1 VYLVGLKGH
10 ARSWRWRCGRCCLG
24 DLIVAIGRLETEGVL
39 QASRAAS
46 AGDRLAQ
53 ASSLLHVLFSCKGG
67 VGVEDGDFS
76 SVTQQ
81 QQQQHFHRGTITAG
95 SAVARMVMFHGW
107 CQYRVR

>member
-1 VYLVGLKGH
+1 LKGH

-39 QASRAAS
+39 QASGAA

-53 ASSLLHVLFSCKGG
+53 ASSLLHVLFSCKGE

-76 SVTQQ
+76 SVSQ
-81 QQQQHFHRGTITAG
+81 
-95 SAVARMVMFHGW
+95 
-107 CQYRVR
+107 